1 MLSNF
6 SSYNNRTEKE
16 VGYVYIVHH
25 FVPELMEVSK

>member
-6 SSYNNRTEKE
+6 SSNNNRTEKE
-16 VGYVYIVHH
+16 VVYIIHH